1 MEKKESVPKS
11 KPPTYAQLR
20 KLYRDKI
27 EENEDL
33 KRELLAATRSLDALA
48 TAVSNFQVARSC
60 AVERGKTP
68 RATTR
73 SKPCC
78 VPSKEKY
85 GNVSADKSALRDR
98 SGIDCCRLQ
107 RVLRQGTQHLERSS
121 KRLWLRQTTAQPTL
135 CVYSSR

>member
-48 TAVSNFQVARSC
+48 TAVSNFQVAREV
-60 AVERGKTP
+60 A
-68 RATTR
+68 R
-73 SKPCC
+73 SKEERLL
-78 VPSKEKY
+78 VPQQEASHVVYRVREKY

-98 SGIDCCRLQ
+98 SG
-107 RVLRQGTQHLERSS
+107 
-121 KRLWLRQTTAQPTL
+121 
-135 CVYSSR
+135 